1 MSDMGLFSFGS
12 KKDKVRKMLE
22 TNQIEAVVEQALKDR
37 KVINA
42 LFELLNEKNPGIVGD
57 SLLALT
63 NILERDKNLIIRN
76 LRIEHFLKSF
86 DLVKSRNSYVKE
98 NAMVFLSFL
107 IKENP
112 SLFTE
117 FKNDVI
123 AKTKDVLLSGDKND
137 KAFALLM
144 IREFRIAEL
153 RPYVEE
159 LISVQEKVI
168 LPFEGMKWVPLGEI
182 AKDVLRRLE
191 G

>member
-1 MSDMGLFSFGS
+1 MGLFSFGS

-22 TNQIEAVVEQALKDR
+22 TNQIEAVVEQALKDK

-63 NILERDKNLIIRN
+63 NVLERDKNLIIRN
-76 LRIEHFLKSF
+76 LKIEHFLKSF
-86 DLVKSRNSYVKE
+86 DLVKSRNPYVKE

-112 SLFTE
+112 SLFME

-144 IREFRIAEL
+144 IKEFRIAEL
-153 RPYVEE
+153 KPYVEE

-182 AKDVLRRLE
+182 AKDVLKRLE